1 MNAQEGAQDGPK
13 GRGAAG
19 TPHNIALARA
29 IAESQLS
36 PLQVCPSIPSLS
48 QTPLDWMNA
57 FRL

>member
-36 PLQVCPSIPSLS
+36 PLQVYSSISSVS
-48 QTPLDWMNA
+48 QT
-57 FRL
+57 RLN